1 MATSKAAQRRAK
13 AISMAG
19 TRARR
24 ADGPSPEVSIC
35 HSVLLADKERLHRL
49 ARHWGTQVG
58 VALGGA
64 IRATEAQVLA
74 GLDADA
80 KARYFADTA
89 Q

>member
-1 MATSKAAQRRAK
+1 MAASKAAQRRAK
-13 AISMAG
+13 AISMAK

-35 HSVLLADKERLHRL
+35 HSVPLADKERLHRL
-49 ARHWGTQVG
+49 ARHWGTQVS

-64 IRATEAQVLA
+64 IRATETQVLA
-74 GLDADA
+74 GLDGEAR
-80 KARYFADTA
+80 ARYFADSA